1 MIRKHLFFFIKWLWL
16 VGLLLAGCQNEP
28 SQVTEQ
34 ATAVALATGT
44 DAPRPDTPSPAPS
57 PSPTPLP
64 PTLTFTPLPTV
75 TPTPTITPTPLPTEI
90 PVTIEQN
97 GAQMILVSG
106 GFFRMGADSE
116 QLFQEC
122 REFRTGC
129 QRSWFQPSEPEHL
142 VLLPSFYLDL
152 YEVTNEAFLSFV
164 NELVDYQMACQEQP
178 CFNPDDSRIKVDEN
192 GNFLLSSSVSDYPV
206 TGVSWYGAAAF
217 CEWRGGRLPSEAEW
231 EMAASWD
238 GVNEVKTR
246 YPWGDLFDGT
256 LVNFCDVSCGE
267 SQAEAEVDDGAIF
280 EVAGGLYP
288 PGPAGTY
295 DMAGNL
301 WEWVADWF
309 SEDYYSQSATADPAG
324 PTAGSQRVVR
334 GGSWFD
340 TGNFTNVVI
349 RFPAPPEATD
359 STIGFRCAL
368 DGPSN

>member
-1 MIRKHLFFFIKWLWL
+1 MILKQLFFFIKWLW
-16 VGLLLAGCQNEP
+16 VAGLLLAACQEEP
-28 SQVTEQ
+28 PQPTEQ
-34 ATAVALATGT
+34 ATAVAIITTTNTPQPATAT
-44 DAPRPDTPSPAPS
+44 SP

-64 PTLTFTPLPTV
+64 PTPTFTPLPTA
-75 TPTPTITPTPLPTEI
+75 TTTPTITPTPLPTEI
-90 PVTIEQN
+90 PMQIVQDGTE
-97 GAQMILVSG
+97 MILVAG

-122 REFRTGC
+122 RTFRSGC

-142 VLLPSFYLDL
+142 VLLSSFYLDL
-152 YEVTNEAFLSFV
+152 YEVTNEAFLSF
-164 NELVDYQMACQEQP
+164 LDGLDDYQTGCGEQP
-178 CFNPDDSRIKVDEN
+178 CFNPDDSRIKIDEN
-192 GNFLLSSSVSDYPV
+192 GNLSLSSSLNDYPV

-217 CEWRGGRLPSEAEW
+217 CEWRGSRLPTEAEW
-231 EMAASWD
+231 ERAASWD
-238 GVNEVKTR
+238 GLNEVKTR
-246 YPWGDLFDGT
+246 YPWGELFDGM
-256 LVNFCDVSCGE
+256 LVNFCDMSCEE
-267 SQAEAEVDDGAIF
+267 SQTEAEVDDGGIF
-280 EVAGGLYP
+280 EVPGGLYP

-324 PTAGSQRVVR
+324 PNEGSQRVVR

-340 TGNFTNVVI
+340 TGNFTSGVI

-368 DGPSN
+368 DGPTN